1 MWKIWPQLLSASEP
15 FVLVNG
21 WNGNCFFWWPG
32 CDDIVHPPEHL
43 LSCFPRLQR
52 LKPPC
57 WRFQNFL
64 SQAGTKIV
72 VQKQLESKDLQSGVA
87 IPCNTRWCVCVCVCW
102 VCFWTNTFPTL
113 LWRKNMFCVKIQVK
127 MLQFPSWTDWKMQE
141 QQTPPYVG
149 PLEDTQY
156 HQVEPSWWL
165 WEKYIQSPGVFSTSA
180 GTKGHPNKHQRG
192 WGFCSKNTEVQTWCM
207 SGAW

>member
-87 IPCNTRWCVCVCVCW
+87 IPCNTRWCVCVCVLSLFLNQHFSNTLMEKKHVLCKNSSKNATIP
-102 VCFWTNTFPTL
+102 FMDRLKNARTTNTSICWAFGGYP
-113 LWRKNMFCVKIQVK
+113 VP
-127 MLQFPSWTDWKMQE
+127 PSWTKLMTLGKVYPIPWCFQ
-141 QQTPPYVG
+141 
-149 PLEDTQY
+149 
-156 HQVEPSWWL
+156 
-165 WEKYIQSPGVFSTSA
+165 
-180 GTKGHPNKHQRG
+180 HQRRH
-192 WGFCSKNTEVQTWCM
+192 QR
-207 SGAW
+207 AP

>member
-1 MWKIWPQLLSASEP
+1 MRKIWPQLLSASEP

-72 VQKQLESKDLQSGVA
+72 VQRQLESKDLQSGVA
-87 IPCNTRWCVCVCVCW
+87 IPCNTRWCVYVEFVSE
-102 VCFWTNTFPTL
+102 PTL
-113 LWRKNMFCVKIQVK
+113 FQNSYGEKHVLCKNSSKNATIPFMDLLKNARTPKNLHMLGLWRI
-127 MLQFPSWTDWKMQE
+127 L
-141 QQTPPYVG
+141 
-149 PLEDTQY
+149 
-156 HQVEPSWWL
+156 
-165 WEKYIQSPGVFSTSA
+165 ST
-180 GTKGHPNKHQRG
+180 TKLMTLGKVYPIPWCFQHQRRH
-192 WGFCSKNTEVQTWCM
+192 QR
-207 SGAW
+207 AP